1 MELNLNDT
9 LTGIC
14 NSALALVGHADFI
27 ADIDED
33 TSTAKTLRMV
43 LVQVCREVQTHESGA
58 WNELEKEVALVR
70 KGSLPGSMYE
80 WNIPTDTI
88 SIVSCFKMVEGI
100 NGERRVRVPYQIIGG
115 MLRCEEDSGVFV
127 RFIRFSL
134 EPSEWSTE
142 LKTCVIKLLSA
153 RILSALAKDYA
164 GAHKLEQNFWAI
176 DFPYWAGNRK
186 NKACRSDGVGN
197 DQALTQFYY

>member
-1 MELNLNDT
+1 MELNRNDT

-33 TSTAKTLRMV
+33 TSTANTLRMV
-43 LVQVCREVQTHESGA
+43 LVQACREVQTHESGV
-58 WNELEKEVALVR
+58 WEELEKEVALVR
-70 KGSLPGSMYE
+70 KGEISGGMYE
-80 WNIPTDTI
+80 WNLPTDMI
-88 SIVSCFKMVEGI
+88 SIVSCFKEADGYD
-100 NGERRVRVPYQIIGG
+100 GKTRVRVPYQIVGG
-115 MLRCEEDSGVFV
+115 MLRCKEEKGVCV

-142 LKTCVIKLLSA
+142 LKTCIIKLLSA

-164 GAHKLEQNFWAI
+164 GAQRMEQNFWTAE
-176 DFPYWAGNRK
+176 FLYWAGNHK
-186 NKACRSDGVGN
+186 KKSFRSDGIGN